1 MDSIR
6 DIRATSALAGG
17 SGVIFDVVADD
28 RTLDIIENDSGR
40 GNGHA
45 VAAAPDAAAR
55 LGD

>member
-6 DIRATSALAGG
+6 DIRAASALAGG